1 MNRARRGEG
10 DCRCVRCHSGR
21 VDEVGVV
28 PSTAHL
34 DRLAEPADLLAACR
48 ALSLAEAA
56 LNANAATRWHTLER
70 VGEDAWLCRIID
82 GAGNEAVMSFSPV
95 GAVIRG
101 FDHESLLSPWAR
113 EPMHLW
119 PGLDDGLPEPLRRTP
134 TIMIDGIESVT
145 FCIWW
150 ARGAAEWSVGT
161 VEPPRGGYADPD
173 GSEYL
178 LRPTSGVEEA
188 HRFLTEYYELD
199 LPEELVSGL
208 FSEAPLGGELLGQ
221 LAVRR
226 SVTDVEGEATRL
238 SYPFA

>member
-1 MNRARRGEG
+1 VEEAGL
-10 DCRCVRCHSGR
+10 
-21 VDEVGVV
+21 V

-48 ALSLAEAA
+48 ALSLAEAS
-56 LNANAATRWHTLER
+56 LNANAASRWHTLER
-70 VGEDAWLCRIID
+70 VGADAWVCRIDD
-82 GAGNEAVMSFSPV
+82 GSGNQAVMSFSPP

-101 FDHESLLSPWAR
+101 FDHESPLSPWAR
-113 EPMHLW
+113 EPMQLW
-119 PGLDDGLPEPLRRTP
+119 PGLEDGLPEALRRTP
-134 TIMIDGIESVT
+134 TIMIGDIESVT

-150 ARGAAEWSVGT
+150 ARGAGQWSVGT
-161 VEPPRGGYADPD
+161 VEPPRGDYADPD

-199 LPEELVSGL
+199 LSGEMVSEL
-208 FSEAPLGGELLGQ
+208 FSEAPLDGGLLGQ

-226 SVTDVEGEATRL
+226 SASDVQAEAARL
-238 SYPFA
+238 SYPLT